1 MKVCIEKNDRKDML
15 NNVKEKFSS
24 EVEKHVVLVN
34 ESNDLDLED
43 DEYDDKIDE
52 DEDEGV
58 DGIVLK
64 DGFTLIEEFVDFDSI
79 DSFLN

>member
-1 MKVCIEKNDRKDML
+1 ML